1 MLIILVLIETIIII
15 NQYKQYSG
23 AKELEEYSI
32 KELREEINR
41 KETEEMKRQQEKMER
56 QQEEMERQQLEI
68 ELQGD
73 NE

>member
-1 MLIILVLIETIIII
+1 MQFTT
-15 NQYKQYSG
+15 G
-23 AKELEEYSI
+23 
-32 KELREEINR
+32 REEINR
-41 KETEEMKRQQEKMER
+41 KETGEMKR